1 VWGIKNLHTTLRFF
15 IVGGI
20 IRVIIGLTPFPGEI
34 QYEGDLEKYFKQ
46 VFSGTIKIAQVIF
59 IIITILVLPFVAI
72 EPLKKRL
79 SVKELIPLSLLMG
92 TSFSLSVLTLIS
104 IFSTLI

>member
-1 VWGIKNLHTTLRFF
+1 MLGVRSLHTTFQFF
-15 IVGGI
+15 IIGGI
-20 IRVIIGLTPFPGEI
+20 IGLIIGFAPFPGEI

-46 VFSGTIKIAQVIF
+46 IFSGTIKIAQIIF
-59 IIITILVLPFVAI
+59 IIITIVVLPFVAI

-92 TSFSLSVLTLIS
+92 SSFSLSVLTLIS
-104 IFSTLI
+104 IVSTLI